1 MDQPD
6 FAAIAVTLY
15 HSLQSEGFTVDGVIL
30 FGSYARKDAH
40 SESDIDL
47 AILSRH
53 FGVDRV
59 REGALVN
66 LYAHRAHPK
75 AEAIPISLGEWFG
88 REFVSPVVH
97 EIKKEGIF
105 II

>member
-15 HSLQSEGFTVDGVIL
+15 HSLLAEGVIVDGVIL
-30 FGSYARKDAH
+30 FGSYARKDAKP
-40 SESDIDL
+40 ESDIDL

-53 FGVDRV
+53 FGGNRIRD
-59 REGALVN
+59 GALVN
-66 LYAHRAHPK
+66 LHAHRAHPK
-75 AEAIPISLGEWFG
+75 AEAVPISLGEWFG

-105 II
+105 VI